1 MEFLPSN
8 RRPDNSGA
16 LVATDPRAVAIR
28 QQYGD
33 LPKLCQTFGVTSQRY
48 CSKNVEVAIRKG
60 VPTFA
65 AIVRTYG
72 EDGVAGLIGVHI
84 TDAILRMGEDREVD
98 EYDVDFIAHA
108 ICESERFRLLSMASI
123 LRFFH
128 LLKCGEFDIY
138 GKVTPR
144 KILEAFRKYAI
155 DQQAKENRI
164 AYEMEREKKQREDEE
179 RERLL
184 RQERAAGRDG
194 WTLFKQKNGLDPN
207 LTVEQWMTQAR
218 KEAIAERRKREEA
231 AKPQKSPIVL
241 FWEAMYELAR
251 VLSFV
256 EEYLRIK
263 KPKQ

>member
-8 RRPDNSGA
+8 RPDKSGA
-16 LVATDPRAVAIR
+16 LAKTDSRAVAVR
-28 QQYGD
+28 SQYGD
-33 LPKLCQTFGVTSQRY
+33 LPMFCQKFGVTAQRY
-48 CSKNVEVAIRKG
+48 CAQNVEKAIRNG
-60 VPTFA
+60 VPAFA
-65 AIVRTYG
+65 LIVRTYG

-155 DQQAKENRI
+155 DQQARENRI
-164 AYEMEREKKQREDEE
+164 AYEIEKERKQREDEE
-179 RERLL
+179 HDRLIA
-184 RQERAAGRDG
+184 QERNG
-194 WTLFKQKNGLDPN
+194 WEVFKENNGLDPN
-207 LTVEQWMTQAR
+207 LTIADWCMMKQKEALEAR
-218 KEAIAERRKREEA
+218 KAAEEA
-231 AKPQKSPIVL
+231 ARPPIVRFL
-241 FWEAMYELAR
+241 EAWEKVISALA
-251 VLSFV
+251 FV
-256 EEYLRIK
+256 KEYMEIK
-263 KPKQ
+263 NLK

>member
-1 MEFLPSN
+1 MDLLPST

-16 LVATDPRAVAIR
+16 LAKTDPRAVAVR
-28 QQYGD
+28 SQYGD
-33 LPKLCQTFGVTSQRY
+33 LTMFCKTFSTSAQRY
-48 CSKNVEVAIRKG
+48 CAHNVEKAIRNG

-72 EDGVAGLIGVHI
+72 EDGVASLIGVHI

-164 AYEMEREKKQREDEE
+164 AYEMEKEKKQREEE
-179 RERLL
+179 EHAQRIAKE
-184 RQERAAGRDG
+184 GNG
-194 WTLFKQKNGLDPN
+194 WDNFKKQNGLNPN
-207 LTVEQWMTQAR
+207 LTIVEYFAQKQQ
-218 KEAIAERRKREEA
+218 EAIAARKAAEEA
-231 AKPQKSPIVL
+231 AKPPIVRFLEAWQEVAKVLL
-241 FWEAMYELAR
+241 F
-251 VLSFV
+251 VK
-256 EEYLRIK
+256 EYMEIK
-263 KPKQ
+263 TNNK

>member
-1 MEFLPSN
+1 MEMLPSN

-16 LVATDPRAVAIR
+16 LAKTDPRALAVR

-33 LPKLCQTFGVTSQRY
+33 LPQLCKTFGVTAQRY
-48 CSKNVEVAIRKG
+48 CAKNVEKAVRSG

-65 AIVRTYG
+65 VIVRTYG
-72 EDGVAGLIGVHI
+72 EDGVAGLIGLHI
-84 TDAILRMGEDREVD
+84 TEAILRMGEDQDVD

-144 KILEAFRKYAI
+144 KVLEAFRKYAI

-164 AYEMEREKKQREDEE
+164 AYEMERE
-179 RERLL
+179 
-184 RQERAAGRDG
+184 RQE
-194 WTLFKQKNGLDPN
+194 Q
-207 LTVEQWMTQAR
+207 E
-218 KEAIAERRKREEA
+218 REEA
-231 AKPQKSPIVL
+231 SRNAVPWEDWAISQGIDPSIGLNGYIWQKFREAKQAQKTP
-241 FWEAMYELAR
+241 AEL
-251 VLSFV
+251 LIDWINDLIQIIIFIDECMKSMS
-256 EEYLRIK
+256 K
-263 KPKQ
+263 TKPK

>member
-16 LVATDPRAVAIR
+16 LVQGDPRALAVR

-33 LPKLCQTFGVTSQRY
+33 LPQLCKTFGTSAQRY
-48 CSKNVEVAIRKG
+48 CAQNVEKAMRGG

-65 AIVRTYG
+65 TIVRTYG

-84 TDAILRMGEDREVD
+84 TEAILRMGEDQDVD

-155 DQQAKENRI
+155 DQQARENRI
-164 AYEMEREKKQREDEE
+164 VYEMEQEE
-179 RERLL
+179 RDRE
-184 RQERAAGRDG
+184 
-194 WTLFKQKNGLDPN
+194 
-207 LTVEQWMTQAR
+207 
-218 KEAIAERRKREEA
+218 REEA
-231 AKPQKSPIVL
+231 RRNAISWEDWAKSQGIDPSIGMAGWFAQKRR
-241 FWEAMYELAR
+241 EAEEARKPKKTAVEL
-251 VLSFV
+251 FV
-256 EEYLRIK
+256 EVLHDFMQIITFIHEYK
-263 KPKQ
+263 EYENKSKGK

>member
-33 LPKLCQTFGVTSQRY
+33 LPQLCKTFGVTAQRY
-48 CSKNVEVAIRKG
+48 CAKNVEKAVRNG
-60 VPTFA
+60 VPIFA
-65 AIVRTYG
+65 SIVRTYG

-108 ICESERFRLLSMASI
+108 ICESERFRLLTMASI

-155 DQQAKENRI
+155 DQQAKEYRI
-164 AYEMEREKKQREDEE
+164 AYEIEQEKKRREDEE
-179 RERLL
+179 RERQL
-184 RQERAAGRDG
+184 RKEREEGRDG
-194 WTLFKQKNGLDPN
+194 WTLFKQQKGLDPN
-207 LTVEQWMTQAR
+207 LTVEQWMEQSR
-218 KEAIAERRKREEA
+218 QEAIAARRAAEEA
-231 AKPQKSPIVL
+231 KKPPITRFL
-241 FWEAMYELAR
+241 EAWQEFIK
-251 VLSFV
+251 VLSFI
-256 EEYLRIK
+256 EEYMRIK
-263 KPKQ
+263 KIPK

>member
-8 RRPDNSGA
+8 RRADNSGA
-16 LVATDPRAVAIR
+16 LVATDPHSVAIR

-33 LPKLCQTFGVTSQRY
+33 LPKLCQTFGVTAQRY
-48 CSKNVEVAIRKG
+48 CAKNVETAIRKG

-65 AIVRTYG
+65 SIVKTYG

-164 AYEMEREKKQREDEE
+164 AYEMERERKQREDEE
-179 RERLL
+179 HARRIEREGN
-184 RQERAAGRDG
+184 A
-194 WTLFKQKNGLDPN
+194 WKNFKKRNGLDPN
-207 LTVEQWMTQAR
+207 LTVAEYYMKQAA
-218 KEAIAERRKREEA
+218 EARRAREEA
-231 AKPQKSPIVL
+231 AKPKKLPIVAFL
-241 FWEAMYELAR
+241 ETLHEIGR

-256 EEYLRIK
+256 DEYLRIK
-263 KPKQ
+263 NKSK

>member
-1 MEFLPSN
+1 MELLPSN

-16 LVATDPRAVAIR
+16 LATTDPRAVAIR

-33 LPKLCQTFGVTSQRY
+33 LPQLCKTFGVTAQRY
-48 CSKNVEVAIRKG
+48 CAKNVEKAVRNG
-60 VPTFA
+60 VPIFA
-65 AIVRTYG
+65 SIIKTYG

-155 DQQAKENRI
+155 EQQAKENRI
-164 AYEMEREKKQREDEE
+164 AYEIEKEKKQREDEE
-179 RERLL
+179 HAKRIA
-184 RQERAAGRDG
+184 QEGNG
-194 WTLFKQKNGLDPN
+194 WESFKKRNGLDPN
-207 LTVEQWMTQAR
+207 LTIAEYYKNMQ
-218 KEAIAERRKREEA
+218 KEAIAARRAAEEA
-231 AKPQKSPIVL
+231 KKPPLTRFFETWS
-241 FWEAMYELAR
+241 ELIR

-256 EEYLRIK
+256 KEYLEIK
-263 KPKQ
+263 TKAK

>member
-1 MEFLPSN
+1 MEILPSN

-16 LVATDPRAVAIR
+16 LAKTDPRALAVR

-33 LPKLCQTFGVTSQRY
+33 LPQLCKTFGVSAQRY
-48 CSKNVEVAIRKG
+48 CAKNVEKAVRSG

-65 AIVRTYG
+65 VIVRTYG
-72 EDGVAGLIGVHI
+72 EDGVAGLIGLHI
-84 TDAILRMGEDREVD
+84 TEAILRMGEDQDVD

-144 KILEAFRKYAI
+144 KVLEAFRKYAI

-164 AYEMEREKKQREDEE
+164 AYEIEQERRQREYEE
-179 RERLL
+179 HRKNAVSWEQFAESHRIDLKKYPTMIAYFHGKAAEEKAKAELPL
-184 RQERAAGRDG
+184 R
-194 WTLFKQKNGLDPN
+194 
-207 LTVEQWMTQAR
+207 
-218 KEAIAERRKREEA
+218 IAEFLQTLVSVITFIDGYLKDQ
-231 AKPQKSPIVL
+231 AKT
-241 FWEAMYELAR
+241 
-251 VLSFV
+251 
-256 EEYLRIK
+256 K
-263 KPKQ
+263 K

>member
-33 LPKLCQTFGVTSQRY
+33 LPQLCKTFGVTAQRY
-48 CSKNVEVAIRKG
+48 CAKNVEKAVRNG
-60 VPTFA
+60 VPIFA

-72 EDGVAGLIGVHI
+72 EDGVAGLIGIHI

-164 AYEMEREKKQREDEE
+164 AYEIEREKKQREDEE
-179 RERLL
+179 RERQL
-184 RQERAAGRDG
+184 RQERAEGRDG

-207 LTVEQWMTQAR
+207 LTVEQWMEKTR
-218 KEAIAERRKREEA
+218 KEAIAARRAAEEA
-231 AKPQKSPIVL
+231 KKPPLTRFFEAWNDFVRVL
-241 FWEAMYELAR
+241 FFIEDYM
-251 VLSFV
+251 
-256 EEYLRIK
+256 RIK
-263 KPKQ
+263 KTPK

>member
-1 MEFLPSN
+1 MEFLPSKH
-8 RRPDNSGA
+8 RPDTSGE
-16 LVATDPRAVAIR
+16 LVKTDPRAVAVR
-28 QQYGD
+28 SQYGD
-33 LPKLCQTFGVTSQRY
+33 LPKFCKDFGVTSQRY
-48 CSKNVEVAIRKG
+48 CAQNVELAIRKG
-60 VPTFA
+60 VPNFA
-65 AIVRTYG
+65 SIVRAYG
-72 EDGVAGLIGVHI
+72 EDGVAGLIGIHI

-164 AYEMEREKKQREDEE
+164 FYEIEKERKQREDEE
-179 RERLL
+179 HDKLIERE
-184 RQERAAGRDG
+184 GNG
-194 WTLFKQKNGLDPN
+194 WDNFKKRNGLDPN
-207 LTVEQWMTQAR
+207 LTVADWCLLKQKEAVAAR
-218 KEAIAERRKREEA
+218 KAAEEA
-231 AKPQKSPIVL
+231 AKPPIVRFL
-241 FWEAMYELAR
+241 EAWQEFGK

-256 EEYLRIK
+256 KEYLEIK
-263 KPKQ
+263 RKAK

>member
-8 RRPDNSGA
+8 RRPDNSGE

-33 LPKLCQTFGVTSQRY
+33 LPQLCKTLDVTAQRY
-48 CSKNVEVAIRKG
+48 CAKNVEKAIRNG
-60 VPTFA
+60 VPIFA
-65 AIVRTYG
+65 SIVRTYG

-164 AYEMEREKKQREDEE
+164 AYEIEREKKQREDEE
-179 RERLL
+179 RERRL
-184 RQERAAGRDG
+184 RQERAEGRDG
-194 WTLFKQKNGLDPN
+194 WTLFKQNNGLDPN
-207 LTVEQWMTQAR
+207 LTVEQWMNKAR
-218 KEAIAERRKREEA
+218 EEAIAARRA
-231 AKPQKSPIVL
+231 A
-241 FWEAMYELAR
+241 ELAKKPPIIR
-251 VLSFV
+251 FCEALQELVKILSFID
-256 EEYLRIK
+256 EIMRIK
-263 KPKQ
+263 KIPK